1 MLKQICA
8 LMGACAASGAMAA
21 SDDVFTLG
29 AGADYTT
36 GKYGSSQSTDILYV
50 PFIAKYETGPWVLK
64 ATVPWIRITGPGNVV
79 GAGADR
85 VVLSDGN
92 APRRTASGLGDI
104 VLSGFY
110 TVLGDM
116 SLLGDKSNARS
127 DAPIGL
133 DLGAK
138 VKLGTA
144 DENQGLG
151 TGKNDYSLQAD
162 AYKTFGAWTG
172 FGSLGYRWYGDPAGV
187 DLKNVFYGSLGTT
200 YRFSR
205 DASAGVAYDYRPK
218 ISPNGGTISEAT
230 LFATVRVSRDVKL
243 QPYAILGFS
252 TGSPDYGAGLL
263 AYLSF

>member
-1 MLKQICA
+1 MLKQTCA
-8 LMGACAASGAMAA
+8 LIAAAAAGSAMAA
-21 SDDVFTLG
+21 GESVFTLG
-29 AGADYTT
+29 AGAEYTT
-36 GKYGSSQSTDILYV
+36 GTYGSSQSTDILYV
-50 PFIAKYETGPWVLK
+50 PFIAKYETGPWILR

-85 VVLSDGN
+85 VVLSEAS

-110 TVLGDM
+110 TVLGETG
-116 SLLGDKSNARS
+116 LLADRS
-127 DAPIGL
+127 AAPIGL

-144 DENQGLG
+144 DETEGLG

-162 AYKTFGAWTG
+162 AYKTFGAWTA

-230 LFATVRVSRDVKL
+230 LFATLRVSRDVKL

-263 AYLSF
+263 AYLAF